1 MNLSSSN
8 FYNKKIFIYGLART
22 GISTLNF
29 LKNKGNQLIC
39 WDDKLKTR
47 KKISKNFLLKSTKQL
62 NKHLFDFI
70 VISPGINKNNCSI
83 KNFLSKNEN
92 KIITDLDIFYSFN
105 YFNKIISI
113 TGTNGKSTTC
123 KLLYEIF
130 RAGGYKVQLGGN
142 IGRPLLDLKKLKK
155 ESIFILEL
163 SSYQLD
169 YTKYFRSN
177 HAAILNIS
185 FDHLERHKNIQNYI
199 NAKAKIFKFQKETDI
214 AYLSKKNKYFSKIKK
229 NFKSKIKIIKL
240 NNIYKL
246 KKKITNDYL
255 LTLTNLENLAFVLN
269 ITKKFKLNKKIIFR
283 VINKFKGLPHRQEK
297 IYSGKKIIC
306 INDSK
311 ATSFDASRQALN
323 SYKNIFWILGGI
335 NKKKD
340 KIQLEKLK
348 KNIVQAYIVGK
359 NKNFFINQFNN
370 KINYKKCINLPNAFS
385 KVIKDI
391 KIFKKKYSTY
401 KIPTLLFSPAA
412 ASFDAYKDFEERGN
426 HFKKLF
432 NKNKSKLIY
441 V

>member
-29 LKNKGNQLIC
+29 LKNKGNKLIC

-83 KNFLSKNEN
+83 KNFLRKNEN

-142 IGRPLLDLKKLKK
+142 IGKPLLDLKKLKK

-240 NNIYKL
+240 KNIYKL

-255 LTLTNLENLAFVLN
+255 LTLANLENLAFVLN

-370 KINYKKCINLPNAFS
+370 KINYKKCINLPNAFP

-391 KIFKKKYSTY
+391 RIFKKKYSTY

>member
-29 LKNKGNQLIC
+29 LKNKGNKLIC

-142 IGRPLLDLKKLKK
+142 IGRPLLNLKKLRK

-240 NNIYKL
+240 KNIYKL
-246 KKKITNDYL
+246 KKKISNDYL

-269 ITKKFKLNKKIIFR
+269 ITNEFKLNKKIFFK

-297 IYSGKKIIC
+297 IYTGKKIVC

-311 ATSFDASRQALN
+311 ATSFDACLQSLSNYNQIYWIVGGLPKHQDYFYLKNVRKKIVKA
-323 SYKNIFWILGGI
+323 YIIGKNISFFRKQIGKSI
-335 NKKKD
+335 PFTVSNTMRYAVKNIYKD
-340 KIQLEKLK
+340 LKSNQNLK
-348 KNIVQAYIVGK
+348 KTI
-359 NKNFFINQFNN
+359 
-370 KINYKKCINLPNAFS
+370 
-385 KVIKDI
+385 
-391 KIFKKKYSTY
+391 
-401 KIPTLLFSPAA
+401 LLSPAA
-412 ASFDAYKDFEERGN
+412 ASFDQFSNFENRGN
-426 HFKKLF
+426 YFK
-432 NKNKSKLIY
+432 NLIIKKFKQRLN

>member
-1 MNLSSSN
+1 MNLSSRN

-29 LKNKGNQLIC
+29 LKNKGNKLIC
-39 WDDKLKTR
+39 WDDKLETR

-130 RAGGYKVQLGGN
+130 RAGGYKAQLGGN

-240 NNIYKL
+240 KNIYKL

-370 KINYKKCINLPNAFS
+370 KINYKKCIDLPNTFP

>member
-29 LKNKGNQLIC
+29 LKNKGNKLIC
-39 WDDKLKTR
+39 WDDKVETR

-240 NNIYKL
+240 KNIYKL

-348 KNIVQAYIVGK
+348 KNIVHAYIVGK
-359 NKNFFINQFNN
+359 NKNFFTNQFNN
-370 KINYKKCINLPNAFS
+370 KINYKKCIDLPNAFP

-391 KIFKKKYSTY
+391 RIFKKKYSTY

>member
-199 NAKAKIFKFQKETDI
+199 NVKAKIFKFQKETDI

-240 NNIYKL
+240 KNIYKL

-370 KINYKKCINLPNAFS
+370 KINYKKCIDLPNAFP

-391 KIFKKKYSTY
+391 GIFKKKNSTY

>member
-29 LKNKGNQLIC
+29 LKNKGNKLIC
-39 WDDKLKTR
+39 WDDKLKIR
-47 KKISKNFLLKSTKQL
+47 RKISKNFLLKSTKQL

-240 NNIYKL
+240 KNIYKL

-255 LTLTNLENLAFVLN
+255 LTLANLENLAFVLN

-359 NKNFFINQFNN
+359 NKNFFIHQFNN
-370 KINYKKCINLPNAFS
+370 KINYKKCIDLPNAFP

>member
-1 MNLSSSN
+1 MNLSSRN

-29 LKNKGNQLIC
+29 LKNKGNKLIC
-39 WDDKLKTR
+39 WDDKLETR

-130 RAGGYKVQLGGN
+130 RAGGYKAQLRGN

-240 NNIYKL
+240 KNIYKL

-370 KINYKKCINLPNAFS
+370 KINYKKCIDLPNVFP

-391 KIFKKKYSTY
+391 RIFKKKYSTY

>member
-29 LKNKGNQLIC
+29 LKNKGNKLIC
-39 WDDKLKTR
+39 WDDKFETR
-47 KKISKNFLLKSTKQL
+47 KKISKSFLLKSTKQL

-240 NNIYKL
+240 KNIYKD

-255 LTLTNLENLAFVLN
+255 LPLTNLENLAFVLN
-269 ITKKFKLNKKIIFR
+269 ITKK
-283 VINKFKGLPHRQEK
+283 
-297 IYSGKKIIC
+297 
-306 INDSK
+306 
-311 ATSFDASRQALN
+311 
-323 SYKNIFWILGGI
+323 
-335 NKKKD
+335 
-340 KIQLEKLK
+340 
-348 KNIVQAYIVGK
+348 
-359 NKNFFINQFNN
+359 
-370 KINYKKCINLPNAFS
+370 
-385 KVIKDI
+385 
-391 KIFKKKYSTY
+391 
-401 KIPTLLFSPAA
+401 
-412 ASFDAYKDFEERGN
+412 
-426 HFKKLF
+426 
-432 NKNKSKLIY
+432 
-441 V
+441 

>member
-29 LKNKGNQLIC
+29 LKNKGNKLIC

-130 RAGGYKVQLGGN
+130 RAGGYKAQLGGN

-240 NNIYKL
+240 KNIYKL

-255 LTLTNLENLAFVLN
+255 LTLANLENLAFVLN

-297 IYSGKKIIC
+297 IYSGKKIVC

-348 KNIVQAYIVGK
+348 ENIIQAYIVGK
-359 NKNFFINQFNN
+359 NKNFFINQLNN
-370 KINYKKCINLPNAFS
+370 KINYKKCIDLPNAFL

>member
-29 LKNKGNQLIC
+29 LKNKGNKLIC

-142 IGRPLLDLKKLKK
+142 IGKPLLDLKKLKK

-185 FDHLERHKNIQNYI
+185 FDHLERHENIQNYI

-229 NFKSKIKIIKL
+229 NFKSKVKIIKL
-240 NNIYKL
+240 KNIYKL

-255 LTLTNLENLAFVLN
+255 LTLANLENLVFVLN

-323 SYKNIFWILGGI
+323 SYKNIFWILGGV

-359 NKNFFINQFNN
+359 NKNFFIKQFNN
-370 KINYKKCINLPNAFS
+370 KINYKKCIDLPNAFP

-391 KIFKKKYSTY
+391 RIFKKKYSTY

>member
-1 MNLSSSN
+1 MNLLSRN

-29 LKNKGNQLIC
+29 LKNKGNKLIC
-39 WDDKLKTR
+39 WDDKFKTR

-130 RAGGYKVQLGGN
+130 RAGGYKAQLGGN

-240 NNIYKL
+240 KNIYKL

-255 LTLTNLENLAFVLN
+255 LTLTNLENLVFVLN

-370 KINYKKCINLPNAFS
+370 KINYKKCINLPNAFP

>member
-29 LKNKGNQLIC
+29 LKNKGNKLIC

-240 NNIYKL
+240 KNIYKL

-370 KINYKKCINLPNAFS
+370 KINYKKCIDLPNAFH

-391 KIFKKKYSTY
+391 RIFKKKYSTY

>member
-1 MNLSSSN
+1 M
-8 FYNKKIFIYGLART
+8 
-22 GISTLNF
+22 
-29 LKNKGNQLIC
+29 
-39 WDDKLKTR
+39 
-47 KKISKNFLLKSTKQL
+47 
-62 NKHLFDFI
+62 
-70 VISPGINKNNCSI
+70 
-83 KNFLSKNEN
+83 
-92 KIITDLDIFYSFN
+92 
-105 YFNKIISI
+105 
-113 TGTNGKSTTC
+113 
-123 KLLYEIF
+123 
-130 RAGGYKVQLGGN
+130 
-142 IGRPLLDLKKLKK
+142 KK

-240 NNIYKL
+240 KNIYKL

-370 KINYKKCINLPNAFS
+370 KINYKKCIDLPNAFS

-391 KIFKKKYSTY
+391 GIFKKKYSTY

>member
-29 LKNKGNQLIC
+29 LKNKGNKLIC

-240 NNIYKL
+240 KNIYKL

-255 LTLTNLENLAFVLN
+255 LTLANLENLAFVLN

-348 KNIVQAYIVGK
+348 ENIIQAYIVGK
-359 NKNFFINQFNN
+359 NKNFFINQLNN
-370 KINYKKCINLPNAFS
+370 KINYKKCIDLPNAFL

>member
-1 MNLSSSN
+1 MNLSSRN

-142 IGRPLLDLKKLKK
+142 IGRPLLELKKLKK

-240 NNIYKL
+240 KNIYKL

-297 IYSGKKIIC
+297 IYSGKK
-306 INDSK
+306 
-311 ATSFDASRQALN
+311 
-323 SYKNIFWILGGI
+323 
-335 NKKKD
+335 
-340 KIQLEKLK
+340 
-348 KNIVQAYIVGK
+348 
-359 NKNFFINQFNN
+359 NN
-370 KINYKKCINLPNAFS
+370 MY
-385 KVIKDI
+385 
-391 KIFKKKYSTY
+391 
-401 KIPTLLFSPAA
+401 
-412 ASFDAYKDFEERGN
+412 
-426 HFKKLF
+426 
-432 NKNKSKLIY
+432 
-441 V
+441 

>member
-29 LKNKGNQLIC
+29 LKNKGNKLIC
-39 WDDKLKTR
+39 WDDKPKTR

-130 RAGGYKVQLGGN
+130 RAGGYKAQLGGN

-240 NNIYKL
+240 KNIYKL

-370 KINYKKCINLPNAFS
+370 KINYKKCIDLPNTFP

-432 NKNKSKLIY
+432 NKNKNKLIY

>member
-1 MNLSSSN
+1 MNLSSRN

-29 LKNKGNQLIC
+29 LKNKGNKLIC
-39 WDDKLKTR
+39 WDDKPKTR

-130 RAGGYKVQLGGN
+130 RAGGYKAQLGGN

-240 NNIYKL
+240 KNIYKL

-269 ITKKFKLNKKIIFR
+269 ITKKFKLDKKIIFR

-370 KINYKKCINLPNAFS
+370 KINYKKCIDLPNAFP

>member
-142 IGRPLLDLKKLKK
+142 IGRPLLELKKLKK

-240 NNIYKL
+240 KNIYKL

-370 KINYKKCINLPNAFS
+370 KINYKKCIDLPNAFP

-391 KIFKKKYSTY
+391 RTFKKKYSTY

>member
-1 MNLSSSN
+1 MNLSSRN

-29 LKNKGNQLIC
+29 LKNKGNKLIC
-39 WDDKLKTR
+39 WDDKFKTR

-199 NAKAKIFKFQKETDI
+199 NAKARIFKFQKKTDI

-240 NNIYKL
+240 KNIYKL

-255 LTLTNLENLAFVLN
+255 LTLPNLENLAFVLN
-269 ITKKFKLNKKIIFR
+269 ITKKFKLSKKIIFR

-370 KINYKKCINLPNAFS
+370 KIKYKKCINLPNAFP

-391 KIFKKKYSTY
+391 RTFKKKYSTY

>member
-185 FDHLERHKNIQNYI
+185 FDHLERHNNIKNYI
-199 NAKAKIFKFQKETDI
+199 NAKAKIFKFQRKTDF
-214 AYLSKKNKYFSKIKK
+214 AYLGRKNKYFTEIKK
-229 NFKSKIKIIKL
+229 NIKFKTNIIKL
-240 NNIYKL
+240 KDLYKL
-246 KKKITNDYL
+246 KKKITNNYL
-255 LTLTNLENLAFVLN
+255 LTLSNLENLAFALN
-269 ITKKFKLNKKIIFR
+269 IAKRFKLNNKIIFK
-283 VINKFKGLPHRQEK
+283 VINKFKGLPHRQER

-311 ATSFDASRQALN
+311 ATSFDASIQALN

-340 KIQLEKLK
+340 KIHFKKLK
-348 KNIVQAYIVGK
+348 RNIIQAYIIGK
-359 NKNFFINQFNN
+359 NKNFFINQFNS
-370 KINYKKCINLPNAFS
+370 KINYKKCINLTNALS
-385 KVIKDI
+385 KVIEDI
-391 KIFKKKYSTY
+391 KIFNKKHSSY

-412 ASFDAYKDFEERGN
+412 ASFDAYRDFEERGN
-426 HFKKLF
+426 HFRKLF
-432 NKNKSKLIY
+432 YKNKNKLIY

>member
-29 LKNKGNQLIC
+29 LKNKGNKLIC
-39 WDDKLKTR
+39 WDDKVEIR

-240 NNIYKL
+240 KNIYKL

-255 LTLTNLENLAFVLN
+255 LTLANLENLVFVLN

-311 ATSFDASRQALN
+311 ATSFDSSRQALN

-370 KINYKKCINLPNAFS
+370 KINYKKCIDLPNAFP

-391 KIFKKKYSTY
+391 RIFKKKYSTY

-432 NKNKSKLIY
+432 NKNKNKLIY

>member
-1 MNLSSSN
+1 MNLLSGN

-29 LKNKGNQLIC
+29 LKNKGNKLIC
-39 WDDKLKTR
+39 WDDKPKTR
-47 KKISKNFLLKSTKQL
+47 KKIGKSFLLKSTKQL

-105 YFNKIISI
+105 YLNKIISI

-240 NNIYKL
+240 KNIYKL

-255 LTLTNLENLAFVLN
+255 LTLANLENLAFVLN

-348 KNIVQAYIVGK
+348 KNIVHAYIVGK

-370 KINYKKCINLPNAFS
+370 KINYKKCINLPNAFP

-391 KIFKKKYSTY
+391 RTFKKKYSTY

-432 NKNKSKLIY
+432 NKNKNKLIY

>member
-1 MNLSSSN
+1 MNLSSRN

-29 LKNKGNQLIC
+29 LKNKGNKLIC
-39 WDDKLKTR
+39 WDDKLETR

-130 RAGGYKVQLGGN
+130 RAGGYKAQLGGN

-240 NNIYKL
+240 KNIYKL

-370 KINYKKCINLPNAFS
+370 KINYKKCIDLPNAFP

>member
-29 LKNKGNQLIC
+29 LKNKGNKLIC

-130 RAGGYKVQLGGN
+130 RASGYKVQLGGN

-240 NNIYKL
+240 KNIYKL

-255 LTLTNLENLAFVLN
+255 LTLANLENLAFVLN

-370 KINYKKCINLPNAFS
+370 KINYKKCIDLPNAFP

-391 KIFKKKYSTY
+391 RIFKKKYSTY

>member
-29 LKNKGNQLIC
+29 LKNKGNKLIC

-83 KNFLSKNEN
+83 KNFLDKNEN

-130 RAGGYKVQLGGN
+130 RASGYKVQLGGN

-240 NNIYKL
+240 KNIYKL

-348 KNIVQAYIVGK
+348 ENIIQAYIVGK
-359 NKNFFINQFNN
+359 NKNFFINQLNN
-370 KINYKKCINLPNAFS
+370 KINYKKCIDLPNAFL

>member
-29 LKNKGNQLIC
+29 LKNKGNKLIC

-130 RAGGYKVQLGGN
+130 IAGGYKVQLGGN

-240 NNIYKL
+240 KNIYKL

-340 KIQLEKLK
+340 KIQLKKLK

-370 KINYKKCINLPNAFS
+370 KINYKKCIDLPNVFP

-391 KIFKKKYSTY
+391 RVFKKKYSTY

>member
-29 LKNKGNQLIC
+29 LKNKGNKLIC

-83 KNFLSKNEN
+83 KNFLDKNEN

-130 RAGGYKVQLGGN
+130 REGGYKVRLGGN

-240 NNIYKL
+240 KNIYKL

-323 SYKNIFWILGGI
+323 RYKNIFWILGGI

-359 NKNFFINQFNN
+359 NKNFFINQFKS
-370 KINYKKCINLPNAFS
+370 KINYKKCIDLPNAFP

>member
-1 MNLSSSN
+1 MNLSSRN

-29 LKNKGNQLIC
+29 LKNKGNKLIC

-47 KKISKNFLLKSTKQL
+47 KKISKNFLLKSIKQL

-130 RAGGYKVQLGGN
+130 RAGGYKAQLGGN

-240 NNIYKL
+240 KNIYKL

-370 KINYKKCINLPNAFS
+370 KINYKKCIDLPNAFP

-432 NKNKSKLIY
+432 NKNKNKLIY

>member
-1 MNLSSSN
+1 MNLSSRN

-29 LKNKGNQLIC
+29 LKNKGNKLIC
-39 WDDKLKTR
+39 WDDKPKTR

-130 RAGGYKVQLGGN
+130 RAGGYKAQLGGN

-240 NNIYKL
+240 KNIYKL

-359 NKNFFINQFNN
+359 NKNFFIHQFNN
-370 KINYKKCINLPNAFS
+370 KINYKKCIDLPNAFP

>member
-29 LKNKGNQLIC
+29 LKNKGNKLIC
-39 WDDKLKTR
+39 WDDKPKTR

-83 KNFLSKNEN
+83 KNFLNKNN
-92 KIITDLDIFYSFN
+92 SKIITDLDIFYSFN

-130 RAGGYKVQLGGN
+130 KAGGYEVQLGGN
-142 IGRPLLDLKKLKK
+142 IGRPLLDLNRLKK
-155 ESIFILEL
+155 NGLFVLEL

-185 FDHLERHKNIQNYI
+185 SDHLERHKNIKNYI
-199 NAKAKIFKFQKETDI
+199 NSKVKIFKFQRKTDT
-214 AYLSKKNKYFSKIKK
+214 AYLNGTNKYFSKIKK
-229 NFKSKIKIIKL
+229 DFKSKIKII
-240 NNIYKL
+240 NSRNIYKL
-246 KKKITNDYL
+246 KKKITNNYL
-255 LTLTNLENLAFVLN
+255 LTSNNLENLAFVLN
-269 ITKKFKLNKKIIFR
+269 IIKEFKLNKKIFFK

-297 IYSGKKIIC
+297 IYTGKKIVC

-311 ATSFDASRQALN
+311 ATSFDASKQALN

-335 NKKKD
+335 NKKND
-340 KIQLEKLK
+340 KIYFKKLK
-348 KNIVQAYIVGK
+348 KNIVQAYVFGK
-359 NKNFFINQFNN
+359 NKNFFIKQLKN
-370 KINYKKCINLPNAFS
+370 KIVYKKSTNLSQVFP

-391 KIFKKKYSTY
+391 KIFKKKYSNY

-432 NKNKSKLIY
+432 RKNKSKL
-441 V
+441 VHV

>member
-1 MNLSSSN
+1 MNLSSRN

-29 LKNKGNQLIC
+29 LKNKGNKLIC

-240 NNIYKL
+240 KNIYKL

-255 LTLTNLENLAFVLN
+255 LTLANLENLAFVLN

-370 KINYKKCINLPNAFS
+370 KINYKKCIDLPNAFP

-391 KIFKKKYSTY
+391 EIFKKKYSTY

>member
-1 MNLSSSN
+1 MNLSSRN

-29 LKNKGNQLIC
+29 LKNKGNKLIC

-83 KNFLSKNEN
+83 KNFLIKNEN

-142 IGRPLLDLKKLKK
+142 IGRPLLELKKLKK

-240 NNIYKL
+240 KNIYKL

-255 LTLTNLENLAFVLN
+255 LTLANLENLAFVLN

-370 KINYKKCINLPNAFS
+370 KINYKKCIDLPNAFP

-391 KIFKKKYSTY
+391 GIFKKKNSTY

-412 ASFDAYKDFEERGN
+412 ASFDAYKDFEERGD

>member
-1 MNLSSSN
+1 MNLSSRN

-70 VISPGINKNNCSI
+70 VISPWINKNNCSI

-240 NNIYKL
+240 KNIYKL
-246 KKKITNDYL
+246 KKKL
-255 LTLTNLENLAFVLN
+255 LMT
-269 ITKKFKLNKKIIFR
+269 
-283 VINKFKGLPHRQEK
+283 
-297 IYSGKKIIC
+297 IC
-306 INDSK
+306 W
-311 ATSFDASRQALN
+311 L
-323 SYKNIFWILGGI
+323 
-335 NKKKD
+335 
-340 KIQLEKLK
+340 
-348 KNIVQAYIVGK
+348 
-359 NKNFFINQFNN
+359 
-370 KINYKKCINLPNAFS
+370 
-385 KVIKDI
+385 
-391 KIFKKKYSTY
+391 
-401 KIPTLLFSPAA
+401 
-412 ASFDAYKDFEERGN
+412 
-426 HFKKLF
+426 
-432 NKNKSKLIY
+432 
-441 V
+441 